1 MQEVRQDHEKRARAR
16 KWIQLVQAVFIA
28 SDHVAYK
35 LWTSSL
41 TTILGQKRKVLK
53 DTGKNDEQQDGSIEN
68 GDGRRIG
75 NIRNLPHAREAIF
88 HPIQSAKQVQF
99 HGPPQTLGDA
109 TPPFRAIEAWS
120 GGDYVRRPEV
130 QEHTYQSAKRKL
142 KRAMQEY
149 YRGLE
154 LLKSYALLNRTAFR
168 KINKKYDKAIAPAK
182 QMAFYHERVNDA
194 WFVRS
199 TLLDE
204 YIARIED
211 LYARY
216 FYGAN
221 RKVAASKLRRKN
233 RLPDAFTRSVFRN
246 GLCLGLGLVLA
257 IEALVTAAQ
266 DCKFSPPLHRA

>member
-1 MQEVRQDHEKRARAR
+1 MRVDR
-16 KWIQLVQAVFIA
+16 
-28 SDHVAYK
+28 
-35 LWTSSL
+35 TSSL
-41 TTILGQKRKVLK
+41 TTSSGQKRKELK
-53 DTGKNDEQQDGSIEN
+53 DKGEDAGDQDQNGSIDN

-75 NIRNLPHAREAIF
+75 NVRNLPPAREAIL
-88 HPIQSAKQVQF
+88 HPIKSAKQVQF
-99 HGPPQTLGDA
+99 HAPPQTLGAA
-109 TPPFRAIEAWS
+109 TPPFRAIEGWA
-120 GGDYVRRPEV
+120 GGDYVRKPEI

-168 KINKKYDKAIAPAK
+168 KINKKYDKAISPAK

-204 YIARIED
+204 HIARIED

-216 FYGAN
+216 FYSAN

-233 RLPDAFTRSVFRN
+233 RIPDAFTRSVFRN
-246 GLCLGLGLVLA
+246 GLFLGFGSVLG
-257 IEALVTAAQ
+257 IEALVRAAK
-266 DCKFSPPLHRA
+266 DCKSCPGPATLVRNAH